1 MREVRHIL
9 TTSGPQVDIIIARD
23 QNPTHNVPRLDK
35 SMSLRT
41 RRALPV
47 FQQKSMQQDA
57 QERCKL
63 RNHNMLN
70 YEVEGE
76 VEDLQ
81 TNHSWTDEYVDG
93 TLVESV
99 MKNIHSIAPRPLYS
113 NIKVHH
119 LQFVKGPG
127 LPGLGF
133 TIVGGTDSPKGSM
146 GIFVRSIFPD
156 GQAYHAKF
164 PGLEEGG

>member
-1 MREVRHIL
+1 MQEVRCIL
-9 TTSGPQVDIIIARD
+9 TTTGPQVKIIIARD
-23 QNPTHNVPRLDK
+23 QHPTHEVPRLDK

-47 FQQKSMQQDA
+47 RQTQRCIKQDA
-57 QERCKL
+57 QERCKQ
-63 RNHNMLN
+63 RDHCVLN
-70 YEVEGE
+70 YEVED
-76 VEDLQ
+76 EDLQ
-81 TNHSWTDEYVDG
+81 TNNSWTDKYGDG
-93 TLVESV
+93 TPVESEV
-99 MKNIHSIAPRPLYS
+99 KNVHSVAPRPLYS

-119 LQFVKGPG
+119 LQFMKGPG

>member
-1 MREVRHIL
+1 M
-9 TTSGPQVDIIIARD
+9 
-23 QNPTHNVPRLDK
+23 
-35 SMSLRT
+35 
-41 RRALPV
+41 
-47 FQQKSMQQDA
+47 
-57 QERCKL
+57 
-63 RNHNMLN
+63 
-70 YEVEGE
+70 
-76 VEDLQ
+76 
-81 TNHSWTDEYVDG
+81 
-93 TLVESV
+93 
-99 MKNIHSIAPRPLYS
+99 HSIAPRPLYS

-164 PGLEEGG
+164 PGLEEGGLMEDRIPRHSSDNTGQENGLLSNIHYFLYSSLSFSSS